1 MKIKYLPNDFLVE
14 EIIEIKNLL
23 TLQSNILLL
32 KITKKNISTLKL
44 IDILTKEFGT
54 KVSFLGM
61 KDKYSIS
68 TQYVTIQTQNVEKII
83 DKIKKINN
91 SNLSLE
97 LIGFAKENLKSFHL
111 LANKFNITL
120 RDIDEKEIELYI
132 KNIQKLS
139 TISCFFNYYDTQR
152 IRLKKHLFSVTL
164 TKEEL
169 KKNIEKFLF
178 SEKIKIKDYITDNK
192 EEYSI
197 NFRFIEKREEE
208 IANSLI
214 FNLNLS
220 RVVLEKMITNN
231 IPVKVY
237 QKENFFV
244 IPSLEVLSLDDL
256 KRIFLDFSSKKDDK
270 QDFSESLFKQKK
282 RNPIAV
288 FNNISFQ
295 FSGDEHHKGRLKI
308 ELNFTLPKGS
318 FATILIKH
326 IIPYPHYSK
335 LKYKPYII
343 D

>member
-14 EIIEIKNLL
+14 EIIEINNLL

-44 IDILTKEFGT
+44 IDILNKEFGT

-68 TQYVTIQTQNVEKII
+68 TQYVTIQIQKVEKII

-97 LIGFAKENLKSFHL
+97 LIGFAKENLKSVHL
-111 LANKFNITL
+111 IANKFNITL

-152 IRLKKHLFSVTL
+152 IRLKKHIFPVAL
-164 TKEEL
+164 TKEEI

-178 SEKIKIKDYITDNK
+178 SEKTKIKDYITDNK
-192 EEYSI
+192 EEYST
-197 NFRFIEKREEE
+197 NFRFIKKREEE
-208 IANSLI
+208 IAKSLI

-220 RVVLEKMITNN
+220 RVVLEKTNN

-237 QKENFFV
+237 QKENFLV
-244 IPSLEVLSLDDL
+244 IPSLEALSLDDL
-256 KRIFLDFSSKKDDK
+256 KKIFLDFSTPEDNKR
-270 QDFSESLFKQKK
+270 DFSKSLFTQK
-282 RNPIAV
+282 RNPIAF
-288 FNNISFQ
+288 FNNMSFQ
-295 FSGDEHHKGRLKI
+295 FSEDEHHKGRLKI